1 MNGIFWIVLGGMTGW
16 LTGTLM
22 GKEGYGKRLLGGYTR
37 SLDIFFG
44 VVGASI
50 GGFFSFLALHG
61 GGRSF
66 SGYAAAALGS
76 IALVGFVRQI
86 SAGYSPFR
94 GGKRFISFFMSADL
108 LYRRFFGTHKGERS
122 EYFLVLCDSIDAG
135 HRRDDIE

>member
-1 MNGIFWIVLGGMTGW
+1 MNGIFWIVLGTMTGW

-37 SLDIFFG
+37 SSLDIFFG
-44 VVGASI
+44 VVGACI
-50 GGFFSFLALHG
+50 GGYLSFWAVIG
-61 GGRSF
+61 EGSSF

-94 GGKRFISFFMSADL
+94 GGKRFISF
-108 LYRRFFGTHKGERS
+108 
-122 EYFLVLCDSIDAG
+122 
-135 HRRDDIE
+135 